1 MKPPYSITPAII
13 ELISS
18 IYEKLG
24 AINAT
29 HLQQPKTALRR
40 SNTIKTIQ
48 ASLAIEGNTLSVE
61 QITAM
66 LDNKRVL
73 APKKDIIE
81 VQNAIKVY
89 EALDKLKANSISSFL
104 IAHKT
109 LMQGLVSNPGKF
121 RTSNVGIVKG
131 SKLAH
136 LAPSANRVK
145 ALMNDLFAYIK
156 LDKDPILIKSCVFH
170 YELEF
175 IHPFDDGN
183 GRMGR
188 LWQTVLLK
196 ELNPVFSFL
205 PVESIIRDS
214 QKKYYKSLENSDAT
228 GNSTLFIEYML
239 GSINKALKEQL
250 DLPKPTIK
258 NEDRIGIF
266 QKSLHQDLF
275 TRKDYLKYFKEIS
288 TATASRDLKLAV
300 DNNII
305 KKFGDKRTAYY
316 MFLKKR

>member
-18 IYEKLG
+18 ISEKLG

-81 VQNAIKVY
+81 VQNAIMVY
-89 EALDKLKANSISSFL
+89 EALDKLKVNSISSFL
-104 IAHKT
+104 NAHKT
-109 LMQGLVSNPGKF
+109 LMQGLVSNPGEF

-188 LWQTVLLK
+188 LCKQ
-196 ELNPVFSFL
+196 
-205 PVESIIRDS
+205 
-214 QKKYYKSLENSDAT
+214 
-228 GNSTLFIEYML
+228 
-239 GSINKALKEQL
+239 
-250 DLPKPTIK
+250 
-258 NEDRIGIF
+258 
-266 QKSLHQDLF
+266 
-275 TRKDYLKYFKEIS
+275 
-288 TATASRDLKLAV
+288 
-300 DNNII
+300 
-305 KKFGDKRTAYY
+305 
-316 MFLKKR
+316 

>member
-1 MKPPYSITPAII
+1 
-13 ELISS
+13 
-18 IYEKLG
+18 
-24 AINAT
+24 
-29 HLQQPKTALRR
+29 
-40 SNTIKTIQ
+40 
-48 ASLAIEGNTLSVE
+48 VE

-81 VQNAIKVY
+81 VQNAIMVY
-89 EALDKLKANSISSFL
+89 EALDKLKVNNISSFL
-104 IAHKT
+104 NAHKT

-156 LDKDPILIKSCVFH
+156 LDKDPLLIKSCVFH

-188 LWQTVLLK
+188 LWQTVILK

-205 PVESIIRDS
+205 PVESIIKDS

-239 GSINKALKEQL
+239 GSINIALKEQL
-250 DLPKPTIK
+250 DLPKSTIT
-258 NEDRIGIF
+258 NDDRIDIF
-266 QKSLHQDLF
+266 QKTLNQDIF

-300 DNNII
+300 DNKII
-305 KKFGDKRTAYY
+305 EKFGDKRTAYY
-316 MFLKKR
+316 QFLKRG